1 MITDIDT
8 SRRTQVLTH
17 EENELL
23 CRVEGDAPMGQ
34 LMRRHWTPVCLI
46 EEVSDPDGA
55 PVKARVFGE
64 NLVVFRDT
72 DGRVGVLD
80 EACPHRRASL
90 VFGRNEE
97 GGLRCLYHGWKMDA
111 EGNVLEMA
119 SEPAASGMVDKVKH
133 KAYPVKEWG
142 GMVWAWFGPQDSVP
156 DFSPPAWAPN
166 SDVRVSIAKVLL
178 PCNWAQIL
186 EGAIDSAHSSSLH
199 SSDMVPARV
208 DGARATGKTWLRP
221 STDKAP
227 RLQVQR
233 GGYGFRYAA
242 LRRPI
247 QNAATHDYVRST
259 VFVAPATALIPPN
272 NLYNVANVNVPMD
285 DTHTA
290 FYFVAWGH
298 PEQTPETETWR
309 RFLRQTV
316 GVDLD
321 ETYRPLRTID
331 NRFWQDRQAM
341 KAGNFTGISG
351 FPNQDVAM
359 WLTMGPIA
367 SRGDE
372 RLGASDLA
380 IVEFRRQMVEAAH
393 AFQRGE
399 PAIGTGSQAMPS
411 TVCSF
416 QAIVPKTTDWR
427 DYEARHVWAGDQGR
441 PELEPSYSVKA

>member
-1 MITDIDT
+1 M
-8 SRRTQVLTH
+8 LTK
-17 EENELL
+17 EENDLL
-23 CRVEGDAPMGQ
+23 CRVEGEAPMGQ
-34 LMRRHWTPVCLI
+34 LMRRHWTPVCLL
-46 EEVSDPDGA
+46 EEVSEPDGT

-119 SEPAASGMVDKVKH
+119 SEPAASGMVEKVKH
-133 KAYPVKEWG
+133 KAYPVQEWG
-142 GMVWAWFGPQDSVP
+142 GMVWAWFGPADAVP
-156 DFSPPAWAPN
+156 AFRPPAWALTAET
-166 SDVRVSIAKVLL
+166 RVSIAKVLL
-178 PCNWAQIL
+178 PCNWAQTL

-208 DGARATGKTWLRP
+208 DSAKATDKAWLRP

-233 GGYGFRYAA
+233 TGYGFRYAA

-247 QNAATHDYVRST
+247 QNAATYDYVRST

-272 NLYNVANVNVPMD
+272 NLYNVANINVPMD
-285 DTHTA
+285 DTNTA
-290 FYFVAWGH
+290 FYFIAWGH
-298 PEQTPETETWR
+298 AAHTPETETWR
-309 RFLRQTV
+309 KFLRQTV
-316 GVDLD
+316 GIDLD
-321 ETYRPLRTID
+321 DTYRPLRTIE

-341 KAGNFTGISG
+341 KAGNFTGIAG

-367 SRGDE
+367 DRSND

-380 IVEFRRQMVEAAH
+380 IVEFRRQMLEAVR

-399 PAIGTGSQAMPS
+399 AAIGTGDNVIPPS
-411 TVCSF
+411 VCSF

-427 DYEARHVWAGDQGR
+427 QHDARPVWHEGEPNA
-441 PELEPSYSVKA
+441 ELEPSYSVRA